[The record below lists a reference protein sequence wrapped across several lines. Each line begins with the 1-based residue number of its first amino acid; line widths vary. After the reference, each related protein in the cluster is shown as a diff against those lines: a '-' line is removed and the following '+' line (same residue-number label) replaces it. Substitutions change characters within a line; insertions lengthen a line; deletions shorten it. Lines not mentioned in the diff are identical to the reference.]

1 MAMMTVRNIPDE
13 IYRGLRVQA
22 AMHGQSAE
30 AEMRSILESA
40 IKNRKRVKLGS
51 LLVEIGEQA
60 RLTDEEFD
68 ILSKVRDKTPATPVS
83 FE

>member
-40 IKNRKRVKLGS
+40 IKNRNRIKLGS
-51 LLVEIGEQA
+51 LLLEIGKQA
-60 RLTDEEFD
+60 RLNDDEFS
-68 ILSKVRDKTPATPVS
+68 IISQVRDKTPAEPVS

>member
-13 IYRGLRVQA
+13 TYRGLRVQA

-40 IKNRKRVKLGS
+40 IKNRNRIKLGS
-51 LLVEIGEQA
+51 LLLEIGKQA
-60 RLTDEEFD
+60 RLTDDEFS
-68 ILSKVRDKTPATPVS
+68 IISQVRDKTPAEPVS

>member
-40 IKNRKRVKLGS
+40 IKNRNRIKLGS
-51 LLVEIGEQA
+51 LLLEIGKQA
-60 RLTDEEFD
+60 RLTDDEFS
-68 ILSKVRDKTPATPVS
+68 IISQVRDKTPAEPVS

>member
-30 AEMRSILESA
+30 AEMRSILEGA
-40 IKNRKRVKLGS
+40 IKNRNRIKLGS
-51 LLVEIGEQA
+51 LLLEIGKQA
-60 RLTDEEFD
+60 RLTDDEFS
-68 ILSKVRDKTPATPVS
+68 IISQVRDKTPAEPVS

>member
-40 IKNRKRVKLGS
+40 IKNRNRIKLGS
-51 LLVEIGEQA
+51 LLLEIGNQA
-60 RLTDEEFD
+60 RLTDDEFS
-68 ILSKVRDKTPATPVS
+68 IISQVRDKTPAEPVS

>member
-13 IYRGLRVQA
+13 VYRGLRVRA

-30 AEMRSILESA
+30 AEMRSILEGA

-51 LLVEIGEQA
+51 LLLEIGEQA
-60 RLTDEEFD
+60 RLTDDEFSV
-68 ILSKVRDKTPATPVS
+68 ISQVRDKTPAIPVS

>member
-40 IKNRKRVKLGS
+40 IKNKNRIKLGS
-51 LLVEIGEQA
+51 LLLEIGNQA
-60 RLTDEEFD
+60 RLTDDEFS
-68 ILSKVRDKTPATPVS
+68 IISQVRDKTPAEPVS

>member
-22 AMHGQSAE
+22 AIHGQSAE
-30 AEMRSILESA
+30 AEMRSILENA

-51 LLVEIGEQA
+51 LLLEIGTQA
-60 RLTDEEFD
+60 RLTDDEFAT
-68 ILSKVRDKTPATPVS
+68 LSQVRDKTPAVPVS

>member
-40 IKNRKRVKLGS
+40 IKNKNRIKLGS
-51 LLVEIGEQA
+51 LLLEIGKQA
-60 RLTDEEFD
+60 RLTDDEFS
-68 ILSKVRDKTPATPVS
+68 IISQVRDKTPAEPVS

>member
-40 IKNRKRVKLGS
+40 IKRRNRVKLGS
-51 LLVEIGEQA
+51 LLLEIGEQA
-60 RLTDEEFD
+60 RLTDDEFS
-68 ILSKVRDKTPATPVS
+68 IISQVRDKTPAEPVS

>member
-1 MAMMTVRNIPDE
+1 MRNIPDE

-40 IKNRKRVKLGS
+40 IKRRNRVKLGS
-51 LLVEIGEQA
+51 LLLEIGEQA
-60 RLTDEEFD
+60 RLTDDEFS
-68 ILSKVRDKTPATPVS
+68 IISQVRDKTPAEPVS